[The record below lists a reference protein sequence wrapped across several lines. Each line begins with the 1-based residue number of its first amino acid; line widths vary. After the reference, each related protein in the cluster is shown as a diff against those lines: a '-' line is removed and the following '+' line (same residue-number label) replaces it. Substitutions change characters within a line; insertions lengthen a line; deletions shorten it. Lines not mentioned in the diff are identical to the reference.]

1 MDTHPEE
8 YKLTSADIDKTENKI
23 ANFDLSR
30 EQQIL
35 SVIPQKLES
44 LLQIEMNEFMV
55 ELISDVSKLYNVIMS
70 LPNLNDEIK
79 RSILYALEY
88 FINKDD
94 DIPDEIPELGYL
106 DDWAIVRYVV
116 DQIMKDNSELFKPD
130 QLNLLR
136 KTAICISG
144 TTRVFQNM

>member
-8 YKLTSADIDKTENKI
+8 YKLTTADIDKTESKI
-23 ANFDLSR
+23 SNFDLSL
-30 EQQIL
+30 EQKIL

-44 LLQIEMNEFMV
+44 LLQLEMNEFMV

-94 DIPDEIPELGYL
+94 EIPDEIPELGYL
-106 DDWAIVRYVV
+106 DDRVIVRYVV
-116 DQIMKDNSELFKPD
+116 DQIMKDNSELF
-130 QLNLLR
+130 Q
-136 KTAICISG
+136 A
-144 TTRVFQNM
+144 

>member
-8 YKLTSADIDKTENKI
+8 YKLTTADIDKTESKI
-23 ANFDLSR
+23 SNFDLSL
-30 EQQIL
+30 EQKIL

-44 LLQIEMNEFMV
+44 LLQTEMNEFMV
-55 ELISDVSKLYNVIMS
+55 GLINDVSKLYNVIMS

-94 DIPDEIPELGYL
+94 EIPDEIPELGYL
-106 DDWAIVRYVV
+106 DDRVIVRYVV
-116 DQIMKDNSELFKPD
+116 DQIMKDNSELF
-130 QLNLLR
+130 Q
-136 KTAICISG
+136 A
-144 TTRVFQNM
+144 

>member
-8 YKLTSADIDKTENKI
+8 YKLTTADIDKTERKI
-23 ANFDLSR
+23 ANFDLSC

-44 LLQIEMNEFMV
+44 LLQTEMNEFMV
-55 ELISDVSKLYNVIMS
+55 ELINDVSKLYNVVMS
-70 LPNLNDEIK
+70 LPNLNNDIK

-94 DIPDEIPELGYL
+94 EIPDEIPELGYL
-106 DDWAIVRYVV
+106 DDWVIVRYVV
-116 DQIMKDNSELFKPD
+116 DQIMKDNSDLF
-130 QLNLLR
+130 Q
-136 KTAICISG
+136 A
-144 TTRVFQNM
+144 

>member
-1 MDTHPEE
+1 
-8 YKLTSADIDKTENKI
+8 
-23 ANFDLSR
+23 
-30 EQQIL
+30 
-35 SVIPQKLES
+35 
-44 LLQIEMNEFMV
+44 MNEFMV

-116 DQIMKDNSELFKPD
+116 DQIMKDNSELF
-130 QLNLLR
+130 Q
-136 KTAICISG
+136 A
-144 TTRVFQNM
+144 

>member
-8 YKLTSADIDKTENKI
+8 YKLTTADIDKTESKI
-23 ANFDLSR
+23 SNFDLSL
-30 EQQIL
+30 EQKIL

-44 LLQIEMNEFMV
+44 LLQLEMNEFMV

-94 DIPDEIPELGYL
+94 EIPDEIPELGYL
-106 DDWAIVRYVV
+106 DDWVIVRYVV
-116 DQIMKDNSELFKPD
+116 DQIMKDNSDLF
-130 QLNLLR
+130 Q
-136 KTAICISG
+136 A
-144 TTRVFQNM
+144 

>member
-8 YKLTSADIDKTENKI
+8 YKLTSADIDKTENMI

-116 DQIMKDNSELFKPD
+116 DQIMKDNSELF
-130 QLNLLR
+130 Q
-136 KTAICISG
+136 A
-144 TTRVFQNM
+144 

>member
-23 ANFDLSR
+23 ANFDLSS
-30 EQQIL
+30 EQLIL

-94 DIPDEIPELGYL
+94 EIPDEIPELGYL

-116 DQIMKDNSELFKPD
+116 DQIMKDNSELF
-130 QLNLLR
+130 Q
-136 KTAICISG
+136 A
-144 TTRVFQNM
+144 

>member
-8 YKLTSADIDKTENKI
+8 YKLTTADIDKTESKI
-23 ANFDLSR
+23 SNFDLSL
-30 EQQIL
+30 EQKIL
-35 SVIPQKLES
+35 SVIPQRLES
-44 LLQIEMNEFMV
+44 LLQLEMNEFMV

-94 DIPDEIPELGYL
+94 EIPDEIPELGYL
-106 DDWAIVRYVV
+106 DDRVIVRYVV
-116 DQIMKDNSELFKPD
+116 DQIMKDNSELF
-130 QLNLLR
+130 Q
-136 KTAICISG
+136 A
-144 TTRVFQNM
+144 

>member
-8 YKLTSADIDKTENKI
+8 YKLTSTDIDKTENKI

-116 DQIMKDNSELFKPD
+116 DQIMKDNSELF
-130 QLNLLR
+130 Q
-136 KTAICISG
+136 A
-144 TTRVFQNM
+144 